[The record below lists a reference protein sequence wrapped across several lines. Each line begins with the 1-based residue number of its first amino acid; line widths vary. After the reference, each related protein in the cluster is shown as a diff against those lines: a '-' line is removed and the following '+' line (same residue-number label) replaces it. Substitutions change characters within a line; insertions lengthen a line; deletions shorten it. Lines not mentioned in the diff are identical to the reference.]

1 MPVHNPLILFRIKIK
16 CCIQYTGATFCFSCY
31 LYDLT
36 RILYELCCCKTLR
49 NKNCLQQSNKKRHY
63 GKVMDE
69 NSLAPILEAIV
80 SYIDEGIIIA
90 DPTGNVIY
98 QNPSAMELLGMDN
111 EPVTRLRD
119 IGNFNLQKTMLRA
132 AIDAG
137 EMDAAGRP
145 TGQFVHFEHKIKIN
159 NSHHYLQF
167 HCGLINTNIKNE
179 KLRLIMIRDKTEQ
192 RRLEAVFDPSLQEM
206 STNDPRMLDILNRL
220 HQIAPTNASL
230 LLQGESGTG
239 KTQLARMIHRFSHR
253 SHMPFIEVNCAAI
266 PESLIESELF
276 GHIKGA
282 FTGAS
287 QERTGRFQA
296 AHNGTLFL
304 DEISEMPLHLQAKL
318 LRAVQDQEFE
328 MVGSDKTIK
337 VDVRIISASNR
348 NLRDMVN
355 NDEFRADLFYRLAVI
370 PLTIPSLRK
379 RPGDIPVLIDHFCQR
394 LAQRGYNTT
403 NLECSNGAMRLMMDY
418 PWPGNVRELEN
429 AIEHGIICA
438 VGNQVDI
445 ESLPQDIREYQQA
458 DFLNK
463 QNPMQERRKE
473 DKFRRNI
480 EAALQQCGGNKA
492 KAAQLLGID
501 RSTLWRRMQKLN
513 IN

>member
-1 MPVHNPLILFRIKIK
+1 MN
-16 CCIQYTGATFCFSCY
+16 
-31 LYDLT
+31 
-36 RILYELCCCKTLR
+36 
-49 NKNCLQQSNKKRHY
+49 
-63 GKVMDE
+63 E
-69 NSLAPILEAIV
+69 NSLTPILEAIV

-90 DPTGNVIY
+90 DSSGKVIY
-98 QNPSAMELLGMDN
+98 QNPSAMELFGMDN
-111 EPVTRLRD
+111 EPVTRLRE
-119 IGNFNLQKTMLRA
+119 IGSFNLQKAMLRA

-145 TGQFVHFEHKIKIN
+145 TGQFVRFEYKVEVKD
-159 NSHHYLQF
+159 SFRYLQF
-167 HCGLINTNIKNE
+167 HCGLIKTNVKNE

-192 RRLEAVFDPSLQEM
+192 RRLEAVFDPSLQDM
-206 STNDPRMLDILNRL
+206 TTKDPRMLEILNRI

-239 KTQLARMIHRFSHR
+239 KTQLARIIHRFSHR

-276 GHIKGA
+276 GHVKGA

-296 AHNGTLFL
+296 AHKGTLFL

-337 VDVRIISASNR
+337 VDIRIISASNR
-348 NLRDMVN
+348 NLKDMVN

-370 PLTIPSLRK
+370 PLTIPTLRN

-394 LAQRGYNTT
+394 LAQRGYNTAD
-403 NLECSNGAMRLMMDY
+403 LECSNDAMRVMMDY

-429 AIEHGIICA
+429 AVEHGIICA
-438 VGNQVDI
+438 TGNQVDV
-445 ESLPQDIREYQQA
+445 ESLPQDIREYQQGNLL
-458 DFLNK
+458 DK
-463 QNPMQERRKE
+463 QNSNQERRE
-473 DKFRRNI
+473 GDKFRRNI
-480 EAALQQCGGNKA
+480 EAALKQCSGNKA

-513 IN
+513 IS

>member
-1 MPVHNPLILFRIKIK
+1 ML
-16 CCIQYTGATFCFSCY
+16 
-31 LYDLT
+31 
-36 RILYELCCCKTLR
+36 
-49 NKNCLQQSNKKRHY
+49 
-63 GKVMDE
+63 DE
-69 NSLAPILEAIV
+69 NSLTPVLEAIV
-80 SYIDEGIIIA
+80 SYIDEGVIIA
-90 DPTGNVIY
+90 DPKGNVIY
-98 QNPSAMELLGMDN
+98 QNPSAMELLGMKN
-111 EPVTRLRD
+111 KPITHLHD
-119 IGNFNLQKTMLRA
+119 IGAFNLQKTMLRA

-145 TGQFVHFEHKIKIN
+145 TGQFVRFEHKIIVN
-159 NSHHYLQF
+159 DSQHYLQF
-167 HCGLINTNIKNE
+167 HCGLINTPTRNE
-179 KLRLIMIRDKTEQ
+179 KLRLIMVRDKTEQ
-192 RRLEAVFDPSLQEM
+192 RRLEAVFDPALQEM
-206 STNDPRMLDILNRL
+206 STNDPRMLEILNRI

-239 KTQLARMIHRFSHR
+239 KTQLARMIHRFSLR
-253 SHMPFIEVNCAAI
+253 SHMPFVEVNCAAI

-276 GHIKGA
+276 GHVKGA

-287 QERTGRFQA
+287 EERPGRFQS

-304 DEISEMPLHLQAKL
+304 DEITEMPFHLQAKL

-348 NLRDMVN
+348 NLKDMVN

-379 RPGDIPVLIDHFCQR
+379 RPGDIPVLIDHFCER
-394 LAQRGYNTT
+394 LAQRGYNTAD
-403 NLECSNGAMRLMMDY
+403 LECSNEAMRVMMDY
-418 PWPGNVRELEN
+418 PWYGNVRELEN
-429 AIEHGIICA
+429 AVEHGIICA
-438 VGNQVDI
+438 TGNKVGV
-445 ESLPQDIREYQQA
+445 ESLPQDIREYLQGN
-458 DFLNK
+458 LLEN
-463 QNPMQERRKE
+463 QNSTQERRKE
-473 DKFRRNI
+473 DKFRRDI
-480 EAALQQCGGNKA
+480 EAALKQCDSNKA

>member
-1 MPVHNPLILFRIKIK
+1 M
-16 CCIQYTGATFCFSCY
+16 
-31 LYDLT
+31 
-36 RILYELCCCKTLR
+36 LR
-49 NKNCLQQSNKKRHY
+49 NKNSLQHHSYKRHD
-63 GKVMDE
+63 GRVMDE
-69 NSLAPILEAIV
+69 NNLQPILEAIV
-80 SYIDEGIIIA
+80 SYIDEGVIIA

-98 QNPSAMELLGMDN
+98 QNPSAMQLFGMDN

-119 IGNFNLQKTMLRA
+119 IGSFNLQKAMLRA

-145 TGQFVHFEHKIKIN
+145 TGQFVRFEHKVEVNDNIR
-159 NSHHYLQF
+159 YLQF
-167 HCGLINTNIKNE
+167 HCGLISTMAKNE
-179 KLRLIMIRDKTEQ
+179 RLRLIMIRDKTEQ
-192 RRLEAVFDPSLQEM
+192 RQLEAVFDSSLQEM
-206 STNDPRMLDILNRL
+206 STNDPRMIEILSRIQ
-220 HQIAPTNASL
+220 QIAPTDASL

-239 KTQLARMIHRFSHR
+239 KTQLARMIHRFSRR
-253 SHMPFIEVNCAAI
+253 SHMPFVEINCAAI

-287 QERTGRFQA
+287 HERTGRFQS

-304 DEISEMPLHLQAKL
+304 DEITEMPLHLQAKL

-348 NLRDMVN
+348 NLKDMVN
-355 NDEFRADLFYRLAVI
+355 NGEFRADLFYRLAVI

-379 RPGDIPVLIDHFCQR
+379 RPGDIPVLIEHFCR
-394 LAQRGYNTT
+394 NLSQRGYNTAD
-403 NLECSNGAMRLMMDY
+403 LECSNDAMRVMMDY

-429 AIEHGIICA
+429 AVEHGIICA
-438 VGNQVDI
+438 TGNQVEV
-445 ESLPQDIREYQQA
+445 ESLPQDIREYQQG
-458 DFLNK
+458 DLIEKENLSH
-463 QNPMQERRKE
+463 ERRE
-473 DKFRRNI
+473 GDKFRRDI
-480 EAALQQCGGNKA
+480 EAALKQCGGNKA
-492 KAAQLLGID
+492 KTAQLLRID

-513 IN
+513 IS

>member
-1 MPVHNPLILFRIKIK
+1 
-16 CCIQYTGATFCFSCY
+16 
-31 LYDLT
+31 
-36 RILYELCCCKTLR
+36 
-49 NKNCLQQSNKKRHY
+49 
-63 GKVMDE
+63 MDE

-80 SYIDEGIIIA
+80 SYIDEGVIIA

-98 QNPSAMELLGMDN
+98 QNPSAMELFAMNN
-111 EPVTRLRD
+111 EPVTRLRE

-145 TGQFVHFEHKIKIN
+145 TGQFVRFEHKVEVGD
-159 NSHHYLQF
+159 SFRYLQF
-167 HCGLINTNIKNE
+167 HCGLINTHVKNE
-179 KLRLIMIRDKTEQ
+179 KLRLIMVRDKTEQ
-192 RRLEAVFDPSLQEM
+192 RRLEAVFDPALQDM
-206 STNDPRMLDILNRL
+206 STNDPRMLEILNRI

-239 KTQLARMIHRFSHR
+239 KTQLARMIHRFSLR
-253 SHMPFIEVNCAAI
+253 SHMPFVEVNCAAI

-276 GHIKGA
+276 GHVKGA

-287 QERTGRFQA
+287 QERGGRFQA

-304 DEISEMPLHLQAKL
+304 DEVTEMPLHLQAKL

-337 VDVRIISASNR
+337 VDIRIISASNR
-348 NLRDMVN
+348 NLKEMVN

-394 LAQRGYNTT
+394 LATRGYDTAE
-403 NLECSNGAMRLMMDY
+403 LECSNEAMRLMMDY
-418 PWPGNVRELEN
+418 PWFGNVRELEN
-429 AIEHGIICA
+429 AVEHGIICA
-438 VGNQVDI
+438 TGNQVGVD
-445 ESLPQDIREYQQA
+445 SLPQDIREYKK
-458 DFLNK
+458 DEVVDIYGSV
-463 QNPMQERRKE
+463 QERRKN
-473 DKFRRNI
+473 DKDKSNI
-480 EAALQQCGGNKA
+480 EAALKQCDGNKA
-492 KAAQLLGID
+492 KAAQLLRID
-501 RSTLWRRMQKLN
+501 RSTLWRRMQKYN